1 MLHSVSMDAR
11 KIILEYIQQNGI
23 SQEEL
28 GRRVGLHRVT
38 MTRYLNYTIDLAGDR
53 LVALMDEAG
62 YEWCPRP
69 NRDIGNR
76 KKGRRKMDTAT
87 KVAPYSLVR
96 EMIESH
102 GGTMTFHA
110 GGGPGGVWRVVL
122 EGRAMQVDAR
132 DRRVNHLDRLYVAKI
147 DNPQT
152 WDDYEPNCPLK
163 PGAFWQLVK
172 MIDLHGEA
180 V

>member
-1 MLHSVSMDAR
+1 MDAR
-11 KIILEYIQQNGI
+11 KLILDYIHRNGI
-23 SQEEL
+23 SQGEL

-62 YEWCPRP
+62 YEWCPKP
-69 NRDIGNR
+69 NRDRGNR
-76 KKGRRKMDTAT
+76 KKGRRKMDSTT
-87 KVAPYSLVR
+87 KVAPYALVR
-96 EMIESH
+96 EMIEAH

-110 GGGPGGVWRVVL
+110 GGGPGGLWRIEL
-122 EGRAMQVDAR
+122 QGRTLTVDVR
-132 DRRVNHLDRLYVAKI
+132 DRRVNDLDRLYVAKLE
-147 DNPQT
+147 NPQT

-172 MIDLHGEA
+172 LIDLRGA
-180 V
+180 

>member
-1 MLHSVSMDAR
+1 MDAR
-11 KIILEYIQQNGI
+11 KIILEHLHRTGI

-62 YEWCPRP
+62 YEWSPKP
-69 NRDIGNR
+69 SRDVGNP
-76 KKGRRKMDTAT
+76 KKGKRSMNAVTQ
-87 KVAPYSLVR
+87 APPYALVR
-96 EMIESH
+96 ELIESH

-110 GGGPGGVWRVVL
+110 GGGPGGTWRVVL
-122 EGRAMQVDAR
+122 EGRCMQVDAR
-132 DRRVNHLDRLYVAKI
+132 DRRVNHLDRLYVAKT

-163 PGAFWQLVK
+163 PGAFWHLVK
-172 MIDLHGEA
+172 MIDLHGDA